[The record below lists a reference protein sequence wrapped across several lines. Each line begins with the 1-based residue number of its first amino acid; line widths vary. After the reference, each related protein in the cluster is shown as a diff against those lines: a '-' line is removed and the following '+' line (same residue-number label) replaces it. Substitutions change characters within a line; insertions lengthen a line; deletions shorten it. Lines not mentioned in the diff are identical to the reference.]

1 MKNPSPFRNNSR
13 IALVFSVLVI
23 FAGIYLGGSQMMPED
38 HAENQS
44 KPTVISLSQG
54 GPMNFVSSNDEPS
67 SNDTDLVARYSFLY
81 GKYQVK
87 INTKRNLSLP
97 SVQEIEVLRMEANQL
112 DQLYF
117 KMSQE
122 ERKKI
127 KKVSFPY
134 AKLEVDGKVI
144 YRRFED
150 LTQEERN
157 SLNC

>member
-1 MKNPSPFRNNSR
+1 MKNPSPFLKNSR

-23 FAGIYLGGSQMMPED
+23 FVGIYLWGSQMMIED
-38 HAENQS
+38 PAENHS
-44 KPTVISLSQG
+44 NSTVISLYEG
-54 GPMNFVSSNDEPS
+54 NPMNFVSSSDES
-67 SNDTDLVARYSFLY
+67 STNDTDLVARYSLLY

-87 INTKRNLSLP
+87 INIKRNLSLP

-127 KKVSFPY
+127 KRVSFPY
-134 AKLEVDGKVI
+134 ATLEVDGKVI